1 MWKYHKNA
9 EALATLY
16 SDSNVAVLDVFEGR
30 DGYYSIPRYT
40 FITSFK
46 TSYSDVHS
54 ISEISDGETN
64 KQSNEKILNA
74 VCCLIEENYK
84 SQVSK
89 IREIIG

>member
-1 MWKYHKNA
+1 MWNYHKNT

-16 SDSNVAVLDVFEGR
+16 SDSNVAVLDVFEGS

-46 TSYSDVHS
+46 APYSDAHA
-54 ISEISDGETN
+54 ISGEVDGETTE
-64 KQSNEKILNA
+64 QSNEKRLKA
-74 VCCLIEENYK
+74 GCYLIEENYK

-89 IREIIG
+89 IREVIG